1 MQIDVLPAYGR
12 VSDDGVGHARG
23 PGVKRENRQYSA
35 NSPQRQEAEQMV
47 CSSLLLGYCLRNTFL
62 NRLTSFSTT
71 KPIINPPAAQADA
84 LASQATTGTWAKD
97 CARASSR

>member
-1 MQIDVLPAYGR
+1 MDKKNSRASG
-12 VSDDGVGHARG
+12 DGTFHVRG
-23 PGVKRENRQYSA
+23 PRVERGNRQYST

-47 CSSLLLGYCLRNTFL
+47 CSSLLLGYCLRNAFL
-62 NRLTSFSTT
+62 NRLTNFSTT
-71 KPIINPPAAQADA
+71 KPIISPPTAQADA